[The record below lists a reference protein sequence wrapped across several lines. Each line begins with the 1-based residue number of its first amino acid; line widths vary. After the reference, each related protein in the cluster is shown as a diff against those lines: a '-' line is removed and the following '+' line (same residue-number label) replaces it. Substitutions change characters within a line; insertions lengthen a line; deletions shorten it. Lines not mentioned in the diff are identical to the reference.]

1 MSNAPGSP
9 VPTSAQL
16 SDQFL
21 SLGASFWSNAG
32 YVAVVDHDAVNTPSP
47 PNVIG
52 GTNADGTLNYNAP
65 IFVSFLMPDGSSTL
79 ATTNFVRVLGDLI
92 PLNSG
97 TATLTAFDSLGTQIG
112 SVTEPD
118 VGPIGHGLTLTLSV
132 AGIHSVEIS
141 ETSGTVGFDNFEFGP
156 LLPVPTVSGL
166 SGVPEQSTWA
176 MTILG
181 FAGVGFMAYRRK
193 SKPAIHDQQVLNKEP
208 PSDFCESPP
217 CLA

>member
-1 MSNAPGSP
+1 M
-9 VPTSAQL
+9 
-16 SDQFL
+16 
-21 SLGASFWSNAG
+21 
-32 YVAVVDHDAVNTPSP
+32 
-47 PNVIG
+47 
-52 GTNADGTLNYNAP
+52 
-65 IFVSFLMPDGSSTL
+65 
-79 ATTNFVRVLGDLI
+79 
-92 PLNSG
+92 
-97 TATLTAFDSLGTQIG
+97 
-112 SVTEPD
+112 
-118 VGPIGHGLTLTLSV
+118 GPIGHGLTLTLSV